1 MTMQPASRFPLRR
14 NPAAAQRF
22 RLGSKSYA
30 LSACVC
36 LYRFEAPEQGIAEYM
51 VLTPDMRFAHLSRQ
65 RISVIDAPI
74 DINHGLSA
82 LEMPALDARD
92 FLLAHGE
99 GDLVEDFPDLFS
111 IVERAQVMTGTA
123 PHAYSYSTTA
133 H

>member
-1 MTMQPASRFPLRR
+1 MPVRTLPLRR
-14 NPAAAQRF
+14 NPAAALRF

-65 RISVIDAPI
+65 RLSLAADLPV
-74 DINHGLSA
+74 DINHALAA
-82 LEMPALDARD
+82 LEMPANDARD

-99 GDLVEDFPDLFS
+99 GDLVDDFPDLFS
-111 IVERAQVMTGTA
+111 IVQRAQVMTGTGPQSYA
-123 PHAYSYSTTA
+123 YSTTA

>member
-1 MTMQPASRFPLRR
+1 MSVSRFPPRR
-14 NPAAAQRF
+14 TPAAAQRF

-36 LYRFEAPEQGIAEYM
+36 LYRLEAADQGIAEYL

-65 RISVIDAPI
+65 RLSLAADLPL
-74 DINHGLSA
+74 DINHGLAA
-82 LEMPALDARD
+82 LEMPAAEARD

-99 GDLVEDFPDLFS
+99 GDLVEDFPDLFA
-111 IVERAQVMTGTA
+111 IVQRAQIMTGTGTQSYA
-123 PHAYSYSTTA
+123 YSTTA

>member
-1 MTMQPASRFPLRR
+1 MPLRR

-22 RLGSKSYA
+22 RLGTKSYT

-36 LYRFEAPEQGIAEYM
+36 LYRFEATEHAIAEYL

-65 RISVIDAPI
+65 RLSLTADMPL
-74 DINHGLSA
+74 DINHGLA
-82 LEMPALDARD
+82 AIEMTANDARD

-99 GDLVEDFPDLFS
+99 GDLVEDFPDLFA
-111 IVERAQVMTGTA
+111 IVQRAQIMTGTGPQSYA
-123 PHAYSYSTTA
+123 YSTTA